1 MKLEMRTLKNIA
13 AAAMTL
19 AVVFGAASLKPV
31 TANAAEA
38 SGSAS
43 IEEENSYISFQDE
56 AYQNE
61 FLCRVNNERA
71 KAGLKPVQLGDS
83 NHNSAAQER
92 AKELASSYSYVRPN
106 GQRDFTIFAENGIND
121 ASVGENYIAG
131 VSTPDAAVDQW
142 MNIDFARERMLNADV
157 TTMSVGHYEGGV
169 YNNYWVLIFSCPENS
184 YTSNYR
190 QEVLNLVNAERA
202 KYGLQPLVM
211 GDAKLTAAAQQRAE
225 EIATVNSHVRPNGT
239 KWYTVLSEYGVT
251 DAAAGENAAWGS
263 VSPEE
268 VVNAWM
274 NSEAIAQTFWIPK
287 LVQWVLATTTT
298 APALGAISGSSSLQ
312 SDHLLSSNKRSA
324 ELQGLADFLLRFF
337 LAEDMR
343 AAVPGAGLDTKTY
356 AAVVAQRTIYVI
368 LILNNMQEEPQWRIT
383 APSMARP
390 QENTKKRRAASLRR
404 CHLRTARKLP
414 LHFWNRCVRP
424 TAPPATM
431 CMLTAC
437 GKATGNAIQ
446 MMVNRPRR
454 RAHQRWRCCSTAA

>member
-13 AAAMTL
+13 AVAMTL

-38 SGSAS
+38 SVSAS

-56 AYQNE
+56 AYQSE
-61 FLCRVNNERA
+61 FLRRVNNERA

-83 NHNSAAQER
+83 NPNS
-92 AKELASSYSYVRPN
+92 VRPN
-106 GQRDFTIFAENGIND
+106 GQRDFTIFAENGIED
-121 ASVGENYIAG
+121 VSIGEDYMAG

-142 MNIDFARERMLNADV
+142 MNIDFTRERILNAAA
-157 TTMSVGHYEGGV
+157 TTMSVGHYEGGI

-274 NSEAIAQTFWIPK
+274 NSEGHRANILDPEARAMG
-287 LVQWVLATTTT
+287 V
-298 APALGAISGSSSLQ
+298 GYYYNSSSTWGHQWIQL
-312 SDHLLSSNKRSA
+312 
-324 ELQGLADFLLRFF
+324 F
-337 LAEDMR
+337 
-343 AAVPGAGLDTKTY
+343 TK
-356 AAVVAQRTIYVI
+356 
-368 LILNNMQEEPQWRIT
+368 
-383 APSMARP
+383 
-390 QENTKKRRAASLRR
+390 
-404 CHLRTARKLP
+404 
-414 LHFWNRCVRP
+414 
-424 TAPPATM
+424 
-431 CMLTAC
+431 
-437 GKATGNAIQ
+437 
-446 MMVNRPRR
+446 
-454 RAHQRWRCCSTAA
+454 